1 MHRMSQITDSMTPAS
16 DSDFVS
22 LAERSISQ
30 GYFFQG
36 IQFADSGLDRN
47 PSSKR
52 LQELKAQ
59 ALMESGDLYSAR
71 EILESLCGFKEDDGA
86 LDRLFEAFRDTFG
99 LVYQSRQADS
109 SNLWP
114 SDDPSEDQP
123 VSSDAETKDR
133 ADLREFE
140 RSLEQLLRASK
151 GWSSIYDASAES
163 IGLLA
168 SLYKKLWLATQE
180 REWAEKS
187 RDIYETEFLK
197 TWSPGWHGVN
207 AASMSWMLG
216 ETDRAKTLASILIA
230 KKESLPRNGDD
241 AYWTPATLGEAY
253 LLDGNLKGALKSYK
267 EAKDQIGE
275 SDYQKAHSSWRQLNL
290 LEAGGMDVPPAILDL
305 FEPPAIVLFAGH
317 MMDHPKRSEPRFVP
331 NMEHMV
337 RSRID
342 EELDLTDARI
352 GYCSLAC
359 GSDILFA
366 EAILDREAEL
376 NVFLPFS
383 KDDFIES
390 SVQHGGLQW
399 VTRFHRIL
407 KLAKTVNYV
416 TEERYLKD
424 NSLFEFGADVMRGHA
439 ELRAEALNSQTH
451 LLVVWDRKESDL
463 IGGTFVSVKAWND
476 KDAGH
481 IIDINEIREECIE
494 QRTWAPRTTTSL
506 RAINPTPPPPVEA
519 VNQREIKCLL
529 FADIVGYSKLQ
540 EEQTLEY
547 RDLLQSVAEELKQ
560 IGKPGLINTW
570 GDAIFAVMDDARSMA
585 QYALALKTAVKN
597 AGVNLPNMD
606 IRIALHAGPVF
617 EAVDPLTKN
626 TNYYGAHVNRTARL
640 EPIAIKG
647 RLYATEQFAAL
658 LTMQQ
663 AREDSHEFKCKKIG
677 KVTLPKNFGEQEVYE
692 IEPVS

>member
-253 LLDGNLKGALKSYK
+253 LLDGNLKDALKSYK
-267 EAKDQIGE
+267 EAKDQ
-275 SDYQKAHSSWRQLNL
+275 SWRERLPEGPFQ
-290 LEAGGMDVPPAILDL
+290 LEATEL
-305 FEPPAIVLFAGH
+305 
-317 MMDHPKRSEPRFVP
+317 
-331 NMEHMV
+331 V
-337 RSRID
+337 RGR
-342 EELDLTDARI
+342 RN
-352 GYCSLAC
+352 G
-359 GSDILFA
+359 
-366 EAILDREAEL
+366 
-376 NVFLPFS
+376 
-383 KDDFIES
+383 
-390 SVQHGGLQW
+390 
-399 VTRFHRIL
+399 
-407 KLAKTVNYV
+407 
-416 TEERYLKD
+416 
-424 NSLFEFGADVMRGHA
+424 
-439 ELRAEALNSQTH
+439 
-451 LLVVWDRKESDL
+451 
-463 IGGTFVSVKAWND
+463 
-476 KDAGH
+476 
-481 IIDINEIREECIE
+481 
-494 QRTWAPRTTTSL
+494 
-506 RAINPTPPPPVEA
+506 
-519 VNQREIKCLL
+519 
-529 FADIVGYSKLQ
+529 
-540 EEQTLEY
+540 
-547 RDLLQSVAEELKQ
+547 
-560 IGKPGLINTW
+560 
-570 GDAIFAVMDDARSMA
+570 
-585 QYALALKTAVKN
+585 
-597 AGVNLPNMD
+597 
-606 IRIALHAGPVF
+606 
-617 EAVDPLTKN
+617 
-626 TNYYGAHVNRTARL
+626 RTACDPGFIRASRHSPFRRPYDGSS
-640 EPIAIKG
+640 EKV
-647 RLYATEQFAAL
+647 RAAL
-658 LTMQQ
+658 RTEYGTHGPFEN
-663 AREDSHEFKCKKIG
+663 R
-677 KVTLPKNFGEQEVYE
+677 
-692 IEPVS
+692 